1 MGEEA
6 YEEEGERCVI
16 RTNPQLRIRPDEH
29 FDRLFKPASKLLAC
43 KKSTMTPFY
52 YRIPLE
58 PLNSDTLRAT
68 VQSFTHLTSTRSLGL

>member
-29 FDRLFKPASKLLAC
+29 FHRLFKPASKLLAC
-43 KKSTMTPFY
+43 KK
-52 YRIPLE
+52 IH
-58 PLNSDTLRAT
+58 NDTLLLQDSLR
-68 VQSFTHLTSTRSLGL
+68 TS